1 LVGRHVQH
9 LPGLE
14 GQLGFEGLAFRA
26 TMLQILLEALQRL
39 KHALG
44 LEGSPLQVVEAEFQR
59 FHLFDI
65 LSAGF
70 AGGHGLVLK
79 GLHFLVTLP
88 QVRGEFGYFRFQRG
102 N

>member
-1 LVGRHVQH
+1 
-9 LPGLE
+9 
-14 GQLGFEGLAFRA
+14 
-26 TMLQILLEALQRL
+26 MLQILLKSLQRL

-70 AGGHGLVLK
+70 AGGQGPVLK

-88 QVRGEFGYFRFQRG
+88 QVRGEFGYLRFQRG